1 MTVTQTAERGTEAG
15 TRLAPVAA
23 FVGVLIVLAAGF
35 VLQLSVGSNMIPPGR
50 VLAGLFGTDEQ
61 ARQLVIDGR
70 LPRAVLALVIGIA
83 LGLAGLLMQS
93 LTRNPL
99 ADPGLLG
106 IQAGASAAVVAG
118 IAFLGVR
125 TASGYVWLAL
135 LGTAVAAAAV
145 YLLGSGRGGGASP
158 VRLVLAGA
166 AISACL
172 FSFVSGVIVV
182 DAYAFSGF
190 RFWVLGSLTGRDLT
204 AIGSVL
210 WLLIGGVVLA
220 FALAGSLNTVALGSD
235 AATALGAR
243 VTRTRVLTIVAVTVL
258 SGVAVAVAGPIGFVG
273 LAVPHVARALVGV
286 DHRWSLP
293 MSALLGAVMLQL
305 SDVAGRLIL
314 WPQEVGVGIVTAVV
328 GAPVLIY
335 LVRRE
340 RVVRL

>member
-1 MTVTQTAERGTEAG
+1 M
-15 TRLAPVAA
+15 
-23 FVGVLIVLAAGF
+23 
-35 VLQLSVGSNMIPPGR
+35 
-50 VLAGLFGTDEQ
+50 
-61 ARQLVIDGR
+61 
-70 LPRAVLALVIGIA
+70 
-83 LGLAGLLMQS
+83 
-93 LTRNPL
+93 
-99 ADPGLLG
+99 
-106 IQAGASAAVVAG
+106 
-118 IAFLGVR
+118 
-125 TASGYVWLAL
+125 
-135 LGTAVAAAAV
+135 
-145 YLLGSGRGGGASP
+145 
-158 VRLVLAGA
+158 LAGA
-166 AISACL
+166 AVSACL

-190 RFWVLGSLTGRDLT
+190 RFWVLGSLTGRDL
-204 AIGSVL
+204 AVIGSVL

-220 FALAGSLNTVALGSD
+220 FALAGSLNTVALGRD
-235 AATALGAR
+235 AAMALGAR
-243 VTRTRVLTIVAVTVL
+243 VTRTRVLAIVAVTVL